1 MFVKDTLNKGKK
13 TIPVKI
19 FQQKYLHNLI
29 FLNGVVTI
37 LCLSL
42 SLPGTS
48 ATVREFCSHMAERI
62 SKLALFCVS
71 YQDTNPVISGL
82 QSCHIRTPFFR
93 PHLTLI
99 NPIRGLHWWLSGK
112 RIHLPTCEMQV

>member
-1 MFVKDTLNKGKK
+1 MFVKDTMNKGKK

-19 FQQKYLHNLI
+19 FQRKYLHNLI
-29 FLNGVVTI
+29 FKNAVVTI

-71 YQDTNPVISGL
+71 YQDTNPIMLLLLETQIFIPLAFLGGVSD
-82 QSCHIRTPFFR
+82 
-93 PHLTLI
+93 
-99 NPIRGLHWWLSGK
+99 
-112 RIHLPTCEMQV
+112 

>member
-1 MFVKDTLNKGKK
+1 MFVKDTMNKGKK

-29 FLNGVVTI
+29 FKNAVVTI

-71 YQDTNPVISGL
+71 YQDTNPIISGL
-82 QSCHIRTPFFR
+82 HS
-93 PHLTLI
+93 LDLI
-99 NPIRGLHWWLSGK
+99 
-112 RIHLPTCEMQV
+112 